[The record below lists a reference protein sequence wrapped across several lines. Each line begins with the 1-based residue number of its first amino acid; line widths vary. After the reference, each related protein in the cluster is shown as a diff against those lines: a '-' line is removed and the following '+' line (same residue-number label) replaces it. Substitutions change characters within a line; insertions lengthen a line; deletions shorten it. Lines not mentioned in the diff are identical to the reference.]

1 MSARRLLLSGVA
13 VASAFTAIA
22 SADVFTN
29 ATKAPV
35 WDGELDH
42 AQIRM
47 RMVEFDASE
56 ILSARNGEVS
66 LSLFDDAAFVGV
78 TDLLEHRDGDN
89 FSWRARTDDPSDY
102 AIVVRQNGETAGF
115 VRTDGRVFEIL
126 PSGNGV
132 SRIVEVHV
140 AAQLPCGI
148 DAAEIAAN
156 PMMRGQDIDDLLGRT
171 VDAEMAHED
180 AQAADGSGA
189 RGEIL
194 PTFDQLVAYTPNAL
208 NWVGGSESGMF
219 AFIEAAIVD
228 MNTILSNSGINMT
241 TRAVF
246 KHALD
251 ENETGSGGADRN
263 AFRINGDGK
272 WDEVHQLRNDF
283 GADLCHILV
292 RNSDVC
298 GIAAMIYRR
307 AAGSDDFAFCLTA
320 MGCVS
325 GQTFTHEVGHC
336 IGCAHD
342 IDNAGG
348 VGGAGTFSYSF
359 GWRDPIDA
367 SWRTNMSYAPGS
379 RVSYFSTPDF
389 DHPDGQPL
397 GDPVWA
403 NNANTIELNIPFI
416 TTWRPS
422 VGLAPTSMNASAAPA
437 GISVEWASV
446 AQATNYQIWRGATP
460 DPLMSQQRG
469 VSSTTDWLDDN
480 VNPGQTYYYFTK
492 ARFADGG
499 LSPFSDGVMATA
511 IAGLAADLSGD
522 GSVDSTDLAIMLA
535 AWGTINGDLSGDGDT
550 DSTDIAILLAAW
562 G

>member
-1 MSARRLLLSGVA
+1 MSARTLLLSGALFTSVL
-13 VASAFTAIA
+13 ASSA
-22 SADVFTN
+22 SADVFNT

-35 WDGELDH
+35 WQGEMGN

-47 RMVEFDASE
+47 RMVEFDSSE
-56 ILSARNGEVS
+56 ILNARNGEVTIQ
-66 LSLFDDAAFVGV
+66 LFDDSVFTGA

-89 FSWRARTDDPSDY
+89 FTWRGRTDDPSSY
-102 AIVVRQNGETAGF
+102 AIIVSQNGETAGF
-115 VRTDGRVFEIL
+115 VREDGRVFEII

-132 SRIVEVHV
+132 SRIAEVHV
-140 AAQLPCGI
+140 EALMPCGL

-156 PMMRGQDIDDLLGRT
+156 PLMNGETIDDLIART
-171 VDAEMAHED
+171 DKAEADA
-180 AQAADGSGA
+180 AATSPERGA
-189 RGEIL
+189 PI

-208 NWVGGSESGMF
+208 SWVGGSESGMF
-219 AFIEAAIVD
+219 AFIDAAIAD
-228 MNTILSNSGINMT
+228 MNTILSNSAIGMT

-246 KHALD
+246 KHPLD
-251 ENETGSGGADRN
+251 ENETGEGATDRN

-272 WDEVHQLRNDF
+272 WDEVHELRDDF

-292 RNSDVC
+292 RDSNVC

-307 AAGSDDFAFCLTA
+307 SAGSDAFAFCLTA
-320 MGCVS
+320 MSCVS
-325 GQTFTHEVGHC
+325 SQTFTHEVGHC

-367 SWRTNMSYAPGS
+367 TWRTNMSYAPGS

-389 DHPDGQPL
+389 NHPDGQPL

-403 NNANTIELNIPFI
+403 NNANTIDLNVPFI
-416 TTWRPS
+416 TAWRAS
-422 VGLAPTSMNASAAPA
+422 VGLAPTAMQASVDSS
-437 GISVEWASV
+437 GIDISWNPV
-446 AQATNYQIWRGATP
+446 AQAVNYQIWRGAT
-460 DPLMSQQRG
+460 DNPLSSQQRG
-469 VSSTTDWLDDN
+469 VSATTSWLDDN

-499 LSPFSDGVMATA
+499 LSPFSEGIMATA
-511 IAGLAADLSGD
+511 AAEVGADLDGSGVVDSTDIAIMLASWGTPNADLSGD
-522 GSVDSTDLAIMLA
+522 GT
-535 AWGTINGDLSGDGDT
+535 T
-550 DSTDIAILLAAW
+550 DSTDIAILLASW

>member
-1 MSARRLLLSGVA
+1 MSARRTLLSGVA
-13 VASAFTAIA
+13 VFSAFVAAAT
-22 SADVFTN
+22 ADVFTD
-29 ATKAPV
+29 AAKTPV
-35 WDGELDH
+35 WQGELDH

-56 ILSARNGEVS
+56 ILSARSDEVT
-66 LSLFDDAAFVGV
+66 LSLFDDAVFVGA
-78 TDLLEHRDGDN
+78 TDMLKRRDGEN
-89 FSWRARTDDPSDY
+89 FSWRGRTDDPSQY
-102 AIVVRQNGETAGF
+102 AIVVQQNGETAGF

-140 AAQLPCGI
+140 EAQLPCGI

-156 PMMRGQDIDDLLGRT
+156 PMMWNQNIDDLLGRT
-171 VDAEMAHED
+171 VDAEMD
-180 AQAADGSGA
+180 AETADSPERGA
-189 RGEIL
+189 PL

-208 NWVGGSESGMF
+208 NWVGGSDSGMF
-219 AFIEAAIVD
+219 AFIEAAIED

-246 KHALD
+246 KHPLT
-251 ENETGSGGADRN
+251 ENETGSGGGDRN

-272 WDEVHQLRNDF
+272 WDEVHQLRDDF

-307 AAGSDDFAFCLTA
+307 AADSDEFAFCLTA
-320 MGCVS
+320 VGCVS

-342 IDNAGG
+342 INNAGG

-416 TTWRPS
+416 TTWRAS
-422 VGLAPTSMNASAAPA
+422 VGLAPTDVSADVAPA
-437 GISVEWASV
+437 GITIGWTPV
-446 AQATNYQIWRGATP
+446 AQATSYQIWRGATP
-460 DPLMSQQRG
+460 DPLMSFQRG
-469 VSSTTDWLDDN
+469 VSSGTDWLDDN

-499 LSPFSDGVMATA
+499 ISPFSDGVMATA
-511 IAGLAADLSGD
+511 VAGVAADLSGD
-522 GSVDSTDLAIMLA
+522 GNVDATDIAIMLA
-535 AWGTINGDLSGDGDT
+535 AWGSINADLSGDGTT
-550 DSTDIAILLAAW
+550 DSTDLAILLAAW